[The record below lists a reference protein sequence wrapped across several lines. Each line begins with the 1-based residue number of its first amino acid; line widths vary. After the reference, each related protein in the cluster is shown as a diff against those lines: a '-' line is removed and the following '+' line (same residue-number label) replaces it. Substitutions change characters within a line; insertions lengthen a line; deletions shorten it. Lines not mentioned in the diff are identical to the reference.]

1 MKAKFYTSC
10 NVFGGDKNWAIKK
23 FRYLSLGFFLD
34 NWSVLEHKLG
44 IVVNP
49 YLAEFLFFNFF
60 VTFHW
65 ELNKFSHEQVKEHH
79 DFILPSTTIGYV
91 VYPLTDQSNDMA
103 SYISAMLSDE

>member
-1 MKAKFYTSC
+1 MY
-10 NVFGGDKNWAIKK
+10 
-23 FRYLSLGFFLD
+23 
-34 NWSVLEHKLG
+34 
-44 IVVNP
+44 NP

-91 VYPLTDQSNDMA
+91 VYPLSDQS
-103 SYISAMLSDE
+103 YIFLPCLAMNRLQSWEKTIIPLFIEKQCAIS

>member
-1 MKAKFYTSC
+1 MRMGEINAMSNIKNNEKSAKIQMY
-10 NVFGGDKNWAIKK
+10 
-23 FRYLSLGFFLD
+23 
-34 NWSVLEHKLG
+34 
-44 IVVNP
+44 NP

-79 DFILPSTTIGYV
+79 DFILPGTTIGYA
-91 VYPLTDQSNDMA
+91 VYPLSDQSNDMA